1 MHRRHLLLAAPALLL
16 AVPARAAP
24 DDAAFRA
31 LNKAVVEG
39 AILPGYRVF
48 ATASTSFAGALVALG
63 KAPADPAVLA
73 GARKGFADSMAGW
86 QGVQHLRFGPADL
99 FSRHQRVQFWPDA
112 EDTVGQGLADAIVR
126 RDATLLDVRP
136 NALTNVPTLG
146 LPAAE
151 RLLFGEEAA
160 ARLAAAD
167 AEAAYRAALLG
178 AIGGTLAAIARDTME
193 GWTSGENPYAAV
205 TIDPRP
211 PFAEP
216 KDATLELFRAL
227 YLAVAGVAGRKLAP
241 ALEAGAPRLLESWRS
256 GLSGQNII
264 ANLAAARQMYVSGFA
279 PALEKAGEKDFAPQL
294 ARAFEQTT
302 AAAAALPLPME
313 DAVADAGRRAPL
325 EALKQEAEA
334 LKALLGQRL
343 PAVLGL
349 PQSFGALSPD

>member
-216 KDATLELFRAL
+216 KDAT
-227 YLAVAGVAGRKLAP
+227 
-241 ALEAGAPRLLESWRS
+241 
-256 GLSGQNII
+256 
-264 ANLAAARQMYVSGFA
+264 AR
-279 PALEKAGEKDFAPQL
+279 
-294 ARAFEQTT
+294 
-302 AAAAALPLPME
+302 
-313 DAVADAGRRAPL
+313 
-325 EALKQEAEA
+325 
-334 LKALLGQRL
+334 
-343 PAVLGL
+343 
-349 PQSFGALSPD
+349 